1 MIKFSKNKKLNYV
14 LNDIYDDL
22 MELGKDEIRRYMHSF
37 PNEID
42 FNIYQ
47 YGNMRIYYEEIK
59 VLYMDYKCLKN
70 ASINKLINIYK
81 RQVGYMANLII
92 NDLIINDYKRI

>member
-1 MIKFSKNKKLNYV
+1 MKFSKNNKLNYV

-22 MELGKDEIRRYMHSF
+22 MKLGKEDIKRYMHNF

-47 YGNMRIYYEEIK
+47 YGNMRIYNYEIID
-59 VLYMDYKCLKN
+59 LYKNYKCLKN
-70 ASINKLINIYK
+70 ASIDKLINIYK
-81 RQVGYMANLII
+81 RQIGYMVRLII
-92 NDLIINDYKRI
+92 NKY

>member
-1 MIKFSKNKKLNYV
+1 MKFSKNNKLNYV

-22 MELGKDEIRRYMHSF
+22 MKMGKDEIKRYMQYF

-42 FNIYQ
+42 YNIYQ
-47 YGNMRIYYEEIK
+47 YGNMRIYYDEIK
-59 VLYMDYKCLKN
+59 VLYMDYKCLKH

-81 RQVGYMANLII
+81 RQIRFMAN
-92 NDLIINDYKRI
+92 LIINDYKRI